1 MGSLFQQF
9 DHFLNDT
16 PFPIIGIGKGGI
28 IHSWNSQA
36 EALFG
41 WQSEEIIG
49 HKFSEILTSSG
60 QDQLKWLS
68 LARAT
73 KESSQLFELLGIHR
87 NGTTFPVKILIVPLK
102 VNKTVLRYVF
112 VKDLRLQHKDDKPLE
127 QSDQHFRLLVE
138 GIKDYSTYLIDP
150 TGVIISWNLGAERMK
165 GYKAHEVLGKHYS
178 IFYPKPDIDIGKPQY
193 ELKVALADGKYEGE
207 DWRVRKDGTFF
218 WAHILTIPIW
228 QDDGK
233 LQGFAKITRDLTARR
248 LAQEALQQTQERYRL
263 LIDSIPDYAIFMLD
277 TKGRVTSWNVGAER
291 IKGYKSE
298 EIIGEHFSRFYTKED
313 TLAGKP
319 TRGLQ
324 IAAEKGRYED
334 VGWRVRKDGSK
345 FWAHVIINAIRDEQG
360 RFTGFSKVTRDLTE
374 QQKMS
379 EAERALKMR
388 DEFLSIAA
396 HELKTPL
403 TTLKLQLQLTQEELN
418 PESAKQPSRKDLLKI
433 VEDCL
438 RWVNSLTNLVNEL
451 LDISRIRAGNFH
463 LKLEEINLSSL
474 VKEIVA
480 YFMPQLLAVKCPSV
494 ELDLETEAAV
504 YCDRNR
510 MEQVIINL
518 LSNIIKH
525 APESLVYIYV
535 GKKDEDKILLMVQDF
550 GPGIAKE
557 DQGKV
562 FQRFEQASPS
572 ASGLGL
578 GLYITKGIIEAHR
591 GTIRL
596 ESELGKGTTFIIEL
610 PVNPSKD

>member
-1 MGSLFQQF
+1 MGALFQQL
-9 DHFLNDT
+9 DNFLNNA
-16 PFPIIGIGKGGI
+16 PIPIVGVGKRGI
-28 IHSWNSQA
+28 IQAWNDRA
-36 EALFG
+36 EAIFG
-41 WQSEEIIG
+41 WQKQEVIG
-49 HKFSEILTSSG
+49 HKFTDIVTLSA
-60 QDQLKWLS
+60 QDKLQWSL

-73 KESSQLFELLGIHR
+73 KERSQAFELLGIHR
-87 NGTTFPVKILIVPLK
+87 DGKAFPIKIFIVPLK
-102 VNKTVLRYVF
+102 IDQTILRYIF
-112 VKDLRLQHKDDKPLE
+112 VSDVGLQHKTEKKLE

-138 GIKDYSTYLIDP
+138 GIKDYSIYLINP
-150 TGVIISWNLGAERMK
+150 SGIIISWNLGAERMK
-165 GYKAHEVLGKHYS
+165 GYKSHEVLGKHYS
-178 IFYPKPDIDIGKPQY
+178 LFFPKPEIDIGKPQY
-193 ELKVALADGKYEGE
+193 ELKVALSDGKYEGE
-207 DWRVRKDGTFF
+207 GWRVRKDGTFF
-218 WAHILTIPIW
+218 WAHVLTTPIW
-228 QDDGK
+228 DDNGK
-233 LQGFAKITRDLTARR
+233 LQGFAKITRDLTSRR

-263 LIDSIPDYAIFMLD
+263 LVDSIPDYAIFMLD
-277 TKGRVTSWNVGAER
+277 TKGRVTSWNIGAER
-291 IKGYKSE
+291 IQGYKAE

-313 TLAGKP
+313 ILAGKP
-319 TRGLQ
+319 MHGLQ

-345 FWAHVIINAIRDEQG
+345 FWAHVIINAIRDELG

-403 TTLKLQLQLTQEELN
+403 TTLKLQLQLTQDELSK
-418 PESAKQPSRKDLLKI
+418 ESMRMPSRQELLKI
-433 VEDCL
+433 VDDCL
-438 RWVNSLTNLVNEL
+438 RWVNSLTNLVSEL

-463 LKLEEINLSSL
+463 LKLEEVNLSSL

-480 YFMPQLLAVKCPSV
+480 YYMPQLLAAKCPSV
-494 ELDLETEAAV
+494 ELDLDAEVTL

-510 MEQVIINL
+510 IEQVIVNL

-535 GKKDEDKILLMVQDF
+535 GRKDENRVLLIVQDF

-557 DQGKV
+557 NQGKV
-562 FQRFEQASPS
+562 FQRFEQATPS

-596 ESELGKGTTFIIEL
+596 ESELGKGTAFIIEL
-610 PVNPSKD
+610 PVSPSED